1 MGTHGRRPENYVL
14 VQNTIR
20 KILSAKLVRIFF
32 HFEWK
37 IAAAAKTYANVI
49 RMLCPLLGKRKGA
62 PRGLACLK
70 SVVSDDSTNA
80 PRDCS
85 VTTTNQYLAFQKR

>member
-1 MGTHGRRPENYVL
+1 MGTHGRRPEMYVL
-14 VQNTIR
+14 VQNIIR
-20 KILSAKLVRIFF
+20 KILSVKLVRIFF
-32 HFEWK
+32 HLKWK
-37 IAAAAKTYANVI
+37 IAAAAKTYASVNRI
-49 RMLCPLLGKRKGA
+49 LSLLLGKRKGA

-85 VTTTNQYLAFQKR
+85 VTTTNQYLAFQNR